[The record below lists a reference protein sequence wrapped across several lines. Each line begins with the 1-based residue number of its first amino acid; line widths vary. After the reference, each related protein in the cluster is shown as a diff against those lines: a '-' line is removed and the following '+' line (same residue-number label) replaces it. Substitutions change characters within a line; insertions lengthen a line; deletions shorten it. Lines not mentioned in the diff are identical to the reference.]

1 MNMRHLCPARRVAA
15 ASSVCSILF
24 TAPLVT
30 LCLLAALLSSGSALA
45 ALGLAAED
53 DEIPPMVTT
62 LFGERVLLFMENP
75 QLVQGE
81 SARFLAHFSVLANGE
96 PVRAGRAVLQVGA
109 TTLAVD
115 APKRDGLFIPEGS
128 FPEAGSFPVSL
139 SITSEQATESLDLG
153 SFTVH
158 ANAVQARAASEA
170 AAEEEPANAVS
181 FLMEA
186 QWKLRMLIEPA
197 QPRQLIRRLPVPG
210 QVVTAEGAAAI
221 VSSPVSGRLSGPDG
235 GKLPTSGRRVEAGT
249 ALALVEPPLLPA
261 DAAQLR
267 ALALEWN
274 LKSLEIDQA
283 MAQASARLQFRQSD
297 HDRVSELRAQGLAT
311 QMQLEQAQRDLT
323 LALEAAAAASNAR
336 AALDAQRDR
345 EAAADAR
352 FEGGILRY
360 ILRAPIA
367 GIVVGK
373 GHVVGESIEAGE
385 ALLRI
390 VDDSQLWVEGRV
402 SEFDLHGLGPS
413 PVGVVGFPS
422 LPALRIPLGGS
433 SDAPLLSL
441 GPELDTFSRTLLVR
455 FALPSQGPASGS
467 PQTLGPRPGM
477 LADLELALEQV
488 DAPVSIPF
496 EAVVMEQGAPTAYV
510 MLSGETFQ
518 KRDLVLGL
526 RDGRYVEVRSGIR
539 AGEPVATRAA
549 NSIRMAALA
558 PESFGH
564 GHEH

>member
-1 MNMRHLCPARRVAA
+1 MNMRHLRSARPLAVAPSVFPLLLT
-15 ASSVCSILF
+15 AS
-24 TAPLVT
+24 
-30 LCLLAALLSSGSALA
+30 LLAASLFAGLPSCGPAIA
-45 ALGLAAED
+45 AQDPAPED

-81 SARFLAHFSVLANGE
+81 SARFLAHFSVLANGD
-96 PVRAGRAVLQVGA
+96 PVLAGRVELRIGS

-139 SITSEQATESLDLG
+139 MITSEQATERLELG
-153 SFTVH
+153 SFTVY
-158 ANAVQARAASEA
+158 ANPAQARAAAEA
-170 AAEEEPANAVS
+170 NPEQEPANAVP

-197 QPRQLIRRLPVPG
+197 QPRQLTRRLLVPG

-221 VSSPVSGRLSGPDG
+221 VSSPISGRLRGPDG
-235 GKLPTSGRRVEAGT
+235 GKLPKSGSRVEAGA

-267 ALALEWN
+267 ALALEWD
-274 LKSLEIDQA
+274 LKSLEMDEA
-283 MAQASARLQFRQSD
+283 FAQASTRLQFRQSD
-297 HDRVSELRAQGLAT
+297 HDRVAKLRTQGLAT
-311 QMQLEQAQRDLT
+311 QQQLEQAERDLS
-323 LALEAAAAASNAR
+323 LARETASAASSAR
-336 AALDAQRDR
+336 AALDARRERD
-345 EAAADAR
+345 AAADAR

-360 ILRAPIA
+360 ILRAPI
-367 GIVVGK
+367 GGVVVGK

-385 ALLRI
+385 ALLRV

-413 PVGVVGFPS
+413 PVGVVSF
-422 LPALRIPLGGS
+422 PALTDQTIALGETL
-433 SDAPLLSL
+433 DAALLGL
-441 GPELDTFSRTLLVR
+441 GPELDTSSRTLLVR
-455 FALPSQGPASGS
+455 YALPTAGPAPGGLQALK
-467 PQTLGPRPGM
+467 PLPGM

-488 DAPVSIPF
+488 EALVSIPF

-518 KRDLVLGL
+518 KRELVLGL
-526 RDGRYVEVRSGIR
+526 RDGRFVEVRSGIG
-539 AGEPVATRAA
+539 AGEQVATRAA
-549 NSIRMAALA
+549 NSIRMAALS
-558 PESFGH
+558 PEAFGH